1 MAYVPWRGDVV
12 WIDLEP
18 QKGPEQAGHRPAVV
32 LSRSD
37 YNRKTRLA
45 VICPITSKSKGYPF
59 EVPIP
64 AGLAVTGVILADQI
78 RCVAWR
84 ARNTRFI
91 CQIPVVTLEEVWQKI
106 ELLLEIPKEHYG

>member
-18 QKGPEQAGHRPAVV
+18 HKGPEQTGHRPSVV

-37 YNRKTRLA
+37 YNRKTSLA
-45 VICPITSKSKGYPF
+45 VICPITTKAKGYPF
-59 EVPIP
+59 EVSIP
-64 AGLAVTGVILADQI
+64 KGLAVTGVILADQI

-84 ARNTRFI
+84 ERNTTFI
-91 CQIPVVTLEEVWQKI
+91 SQIPVATLEKVWQKI
-106 ELLLEIPKEHYG
+106 EILLEIPKER

>member
-1 MAYVPWRGDVV
+1 MACVPWRGDVV

-18 QKGPEQAGHRPAVV
+18 QKVPEQAGHRPAVV

-45 VICPITSKSKGYPF
+45 VICPITTQAKGYPF
-59 EVPIP
+59 EVSIP

-84 ARNTRFI
+84 ERKTAFI
-91 CQIPVVTLEEVWQKI
+91 SQIPVATLKEVWQKI
-106 ELLLEIPKEHYG
+106 ELLLEIPKER

>member
-1 MAYVPWRGDVV
+1 MAYVPWRGDVA

-37 YNRKTRLA
+37 QNRKTRLA
-45 VICPITSKSKGYPF
+45 VICPITTQAKGYPF
-59 EVPIP
+59 EVSIP

-78 RCVAWR
+78 RCVAWKER
-84 ARNTRFI
+84 KTTFI
-91 CQIPVVTLEEVWQKI
+91 CQIPVATLEEVWQKI
-106 ELLLEIPKEHYG
+106 ELLLEIPKKR

>member
-45 VICPITSKSKGYPF
+45 VICPITTQAKGYPF
-59 EVPIP
+59 EVSIP
-64 AGLAVTGVILADQI
+64 VGLAVTGIILADQI

-84 ARNTRFI
+84 ERKTTFI
-91 CQIPVVTLEEVWQKI
+91 CQIPVATLEEVWQKI
-106 ELLLEIPKEHYG
+106 ELLLEIPKER

>member
-1 MAYVPWRGDVV
+1 MYVPWRGDVV

-18 QKGPEQAGHRPAVV
+18 QRGPEQAGHRPAVV

-45 VICPITSKSKGYPF
+45 VVCTITTKAKGYPF
-59 EVPIP
+59 EVSIP
-64 AGLAVTGVILADQI
+64 AGLAVRGVILADQI

-84 ARNTRFI
+84 ERNTTFI
-91 CQIPVVTLEEVWQKI
+91 CQIPVATLEEVWQKI
-106 ELLLEIPKEHYG
+106 ELLLEIPKER

>member
-18 QKGPEQAGHRPAVV
+18 QRGPEQAGHRPAVV

-45 VICPITSKSKGYPF
+45 IVCPITTKAKGYPF
-59 EVPIP
+59 EVSMP
-64 AGLAVTGVILADQI
+64 AGLAVSGVILADQI
-78 RCVAWR
+78 RCVAWGE
-84 ARNTRFI
+84 RNATFI
-91 CQIPVVTLEEVWQKI
+91 CQIPVATLEEVWQKI
-106 ELLLEIPKEHYG
+106 ELLLEIPKER

>member
-1 MAYVPWRGDVV
+1 MAYIPWRGDVV

-18 QKGPEQAGHRPAVV
+18 QRGSEQAGRRPAVV

-45 VICPITSKSKGYPF
+45 VICPITTKAKGYPF
-59 EVPIP
+59 EVSIP
-64 AGLAVTGVILADQI
+64 ADSPVSGVILADQI

-84 ARNTRFI
+84 ERNTMFI
-91 CQIPVVTLEEVWQKI
+91 SQIPVATLEEVWQKI
-106 ELLLEIPKEHYG
+106 ELLLEIPRGR

>member
-18 QKGPEQAGHRPAVV
+18 QKGREQAGHRPAVV

-37 YNRKTRLA
+37 YNRKTGLA
-45 VICPITSKSKGYPF
+45 VICPITTKSKGYPF
-59 EVPIP
+59 EVSIP
-64 AGLAVTGVILADQI
+64 PDLSVTGVILADQI

-84 ARNTRFI
+84 ERNATFI
-91 CQIPVVTLEEVWQKI
+91 CQIPLATLEKVWQKI
-106 ELLLEIPKEHYG
+106 ELLLEIPKER